1 MAGKL
6 QLMTSGSQ
14 DKYFTRNPDY
24 SHFVEAFKKHSNFST
39 QYDDLDPEN
48 EADFGKKIKF
58 KIPQNQGDLLKTLS
72 LKFTLPNLQ
81 LLAGS
86 LVYIESV
93 GHAIIDHVDL
103 IIGGTIVQR
112 LHSDYLQIYSEHNVT
127 QTKQKALEQLVGKYS
142 LRTSDKKVGEV
153 VNSKGIILGSRPEG
167 TFGTDSDENFF
178 VDLPFYFY
186 KNPELAI
193 PLCAI
198 KQQEVEV
205 EVTLR
210 KAQDLIIT
218 TSGDYQTLAV
228 LPSIKDF
235 KLCAES
241 IFLDKSERT
250 KIEKMKKDYIITQLQ
265 QNVFDVGVGIN
276 EGTFKLDFRNPVKEL
291 YFVVQRHGSNVNTG
305 SYSSS
310 PTIANSNYQGN
321 FVTPFDYDNTALR
334 ADNKRILYENLN
346 YLTLKFD
353 GQDIITEETG
363 NVLMLKAVQAAIHHS
378 KTQLIRRFY
387 SYSFALQPEESYPT
401 GQVNM
406 SNVKEQILHLSL
418 TSCPDFT
425 RQIRVY
431 AVNHNI
437 LRVGGGIAQSLFTLK
452 Y

>member
-1 MAGKL
+1 MAGRIQML
-6 QLMTSGSQ
+6 TSGSQ
-14 DKYFTRNPDY
+14 DRYFTRNPDY
-24 SHFVEAFKKHSNFST
+24 SHFVEAFKKHANFST

-72 LKFTLPNLQ
+72 VKMTLPEIP
-81 LLAGS
+81 GS
-86 LVYIESV
+86 PVYVESV

-127 QTKQKALEQLVGKYS
+127 QTKQKALEQLIGKYS
-142 LRTSDKKVGEV
+142 LRTSDKLVGEV
-153 VNSKGIILGSRPEG
+153 VTGGGIPNRGIIITGTLGAS
-167 TFGTDSDENFF
+167 SDENFF
-178 VDLPFYFY
+178 IDLPFYFY
-186 KNPELAI
+186 KHPELAI

-198 KQQEVEV
+198 NKQEVEV
-205 EVTLR
+205 EITLR
-210 KAQDLIIT
+210 KPEEIMVDIDGSRV
-218 TSGDYQTLAV
+218 TSPPAIH
-228 LPSIKDF
+228 IKDF
-235 KLCAES
+235 KLSTEVV
-241 IFLDKSERT
+241 FLDKSERS
-250 KIEKMKKDYIITQLQ
+250 KMQKMKKDYIITQLQ

-276 EGTFKLDFRNPVKEL
+276 EGTFNLDFRNPVKEL
-291 YFVVQRHGSNVNTG
+291 YFVIQRQGTRGNGVSH
-305 SYSSS
+305 
-310 PTIANSNYQGN
+310 GN
-321 FVTPFDYDNTALR
+321 FVTPFDYDNTALT

-353 GQDIITEETG
+353 GEDIITEETG

-387 SYSFALQPEESYPT
+387 SYSFALQPEEAYPT

-418 TSCPDFT
+418 TSCPDFA

-437 LRVGGGIAQSLFTLK
+437 LRVGEGIAQSLFTLK

>member
-1 MAGKL
+1 MAGRIQML
-6 QLMTSGSQ
+6 TSGSQ
-14 DKYFTRNPDY
+14 DRYFTKNPDY
-24 SHFVEAFKKHSNFST
+24 SHFVEAFKKHANFST

-72 LKFTLPNLQ
+72 VKMTLPEIP
-81 LLAGS
+81 GS
-86 LVYIESV
+86 PVYVESV

-127 QTKQKALEQLVGKYS
+127 QTKQKALEQLIGKYS
-142 LRTSDKKVGEV
+142 LRTSDKLVGEV
-153 VNSKGIILGSRPEG
+153 VTGGGIPNRGIIITGTLGAS
-167 TFGTDSDENFF
+167 SDENFF

-186 KNPELAI
+186 KHPELAI

-198 KQQEVEV
+198 NKQEVEV
-205 EVTLR
+205 EITLR
-210 KAQDLIIT
+210 KPEEIMVDIDGSRV
-218 TSGDYQTLAV
+218 TSPPAIH
-228 LPSIKDF
+228 IKDF
-235 KLCAES
+235 KLSTEVV
-241 IFLDKSERT
+241 FLDKSERS
-250 KIEKMKKDYIITQLQ
+250 KMQKMKKDYIITQLQ

-276 EGTFKLDFRNPVKEL
+276 QGTFNLDFRNPVKEL
-291 YFVVQRHGSNVNTG
+291 YFVIQRQGTRGNGVSH
-305 SYSSS
+305 
-310 PTIANSNYQGN
+310 GN
-321 FVTPFDYDNTALR
+321 FVTPFDYDNTDLR

-387 SYSFALQPEESYPT
+387 SYSFALQPEEAYPT
-401 GQVNM
+401 GQINM
-406 SNVKEQILHLSL
+406 SNVKEQILHLNL
-418 TSCPDFT
+418 TSCPDFA

-431 AVNHNI
+431 GASHNI
-437 LRVGGGIAQSLFTLK
+437 LRVGEGIAQSLFTLK

>member
-1 MAGKL
+1 MAGRIQML
-6 QLMTSGSQ
+6 TSGSQ
-14 DKYFTRNPDY
+14 DRYFTRNPDY
-24 SHFVEAFKKHSNFST
+24 SHFVEAFKKHANFST

-72 LKFTLPNLQ
+72 VKMTLPEIP
-81 LLAGS
+81 GS
-86 LVYIESV
+86 PVYVESV

-127 QTKQKALEQLVGKYS
+127 QTKQKALEQLIGKYS
-142 LRTSDKKVGEV
+142 LRTSDKLVGEV
-153 VNSKGIILGSRPEG
+153 VTGGGIPNRGIIITGTLGAS
-167 TFGTDSDENFF
+167 SDENFF

-186 KNPELAI
+186 KHPELSI

-198 KQQEVEV
+198 NKQEVEV
-205 EVTLR
+205 EITLR
-210 KAQDLIIT
+210 KPEEIMVDIDGSRV
-218 TSGDYQTLAV
+218 TSPPAIH
-228 LPSIKDF
+228 IKDF
-235 KLCAES
+235 KLSTEVV
-241 IFLDKSERT
+241 FLDKSERS
-250 KIEKMKKDYIITQLQ
+250 KMQKMKKDYIITQLQ

-276 EGTFKLDFRNPVKEL
+276 EGTFNLDFRNPVKEL
-291 YFVVQRHGSNVNTG
+291 YFVIQRQGTRGNGVSH
-305 SYSSS
+305 
-310 PTIANSNYQGN
+310 GN
-321 FVTPFDYDNTALR
+321 FVTPFDYDNTALT

-346 YLTLKFD
+346 HLTLKFD
-353 GQDIITEETG
+353 GEDIITEETG

-387 SYSFALQPEESYPT
+387 SYSFALQPEEAYPT

-418 TSCPDFT
+418 TSCPDFA

-437 LRVGGGIAQSLFTLK
+437 LRVGEGIAQSLFTLK

>member
-1 MAGKL
+1 MAGRIQML
-6 QLMTSGSQ
+6 TSGSQ
-14 DKYFTRNPDY
+14 DRYFTRNPDY
-24 SHFVEAFKKHSNFST
+24 SHFVEAFKKHANFST

-72 LKFTLPNLQ
+72 VKMTLPEIP
-81 LLAGS
+81 GS
-86 LVYIESV
+86 PVYVESV

-127 QTKQKALEQLVGKYS
+127 QTKQKALEQLIGKYS
-142 LRTSDKKVGEV
+142 LRTSDKLVGEV
-153 VNSKGIILGSRPEG
+153 VTGGGIPNRGIIITGTLGAS
-167 TFGTDSDENFF
+167 SDENFF

-186 KNPELAI
+186 KHPELAI

-198 KQQEVEV
+198 NKQEVEV
-205 EVTLR
+205 EITLR
-210 KAQDLIIT
+210 KPEEIMVDIDGSRV
-218 TSGDYQTLAV
+218 TSPPAIH
-228 LPSIKDF
+228 IKDF
-235 KLCAES
+235 KLSTEVV
-241 IFLDKSERT
+241 FLDKSERS
-250 KIEKMKKDYIITQLQ
+250 KMQKMKKDYIITQLQ

-276 EGTFKLDFRNPVKEL
+276 EGTFNLDFRNPVKEL
-291 YFVVQRHGSNVNTG
+291 YFVIQRQGTRGNGVSH
-305 SYSSS
+305 
-310 PTIANSNYQGN
+310 GN
-321 FVTPFDYDNTALR
+321 FVTPFDYDNTALT

-387 SYSFALQPEESYPT
+387 SYSFALQPEEAYPT

-418 TSCPDFT
+418 TSCPDFA

-437 LRVGGGIAQSLFTLK
+437 LRVGEGIVQSLFTLK

>member
-1 MAGKL
+1 VNIVVMAGRIQML
-6 QLMTSGSQ
+6 TSGSQ
-14 DKYFTRNPDY
+14 DRYFTRNPDY
-24 SHFVEAFKKHSNFST
+24 SHFVEAFKKHANFST

-72 LKFTLPNLQ
+72 VKMTLPEIP
-81 LLAGS
+81 GS
-86 LVYIESV
+86 PVYVESV

-127 QTKQKALEQLVGKYS
+127 QTKQKALEQLIGKYS
-142 LRTSDKKVGEV
+142 LRTSDKLVGEV
-153 VNSKGIILGSRPEG
+153 VTGGGIPNRGIIITGTLGAS
-167 TFGTDSDENFF
+167 SDENFF

-186 KNPELAI
+186 KHPELAI

-198 KQQEVEV
+198 NKQEVEV
-205 EVTLR
+205 EITLR
-210 KAQDLIIT
+210 KPEEIMVDIDGSRV
-218 TSGDYQTLAV
+218 TSPPAIH
-228 LPSIKDF
+228 IKDF
-235 KLCAES
+235 KLSTEVV
-241 IFLDKSERT
+241 FLDKSERS
-250 KIEKMKKDYIITQLQ
+250 KMQKMKKDYIITQLQ

-276 EGTFKLDFRNPVKEL
+276 EGTFNLDFRNPVKEL
-291 YFVVQRHGSNVNTG
+291 YFVIQRQGTRGNGVSH
-305 SYSSS
+305 
-310 PTIANSNYQGN
+310 GN
-321 FVTPFDYDNTALR
+321 FVTPFDYDNTALT

-387 SYSFALQPEESYPT
+387 SYSFALQPEEAYPT

-418 TSCPDFT
+418 TSCPDFA

-437 LRVGGGIAQSLFTLK
+437 LRVGEGIAQSLFTLK

>member
-1 MAGKL
+1 MAGRIQML
-6 QLMTSGSQ
+6 TSGSQ
-14 DKYFTRNPDY
+14 DRYFTRNPDY
-24 SHFVEAFKKHSNFST
+24 SHFVEAFKKHANFST

-72 LKFTLPNLQ
+72 VKMTLPEIP
-81 LLAGS
+81 GS
-86 LVYIESV
+86 PVYVESV

-127 QTKQKALEQLVGKYS
+127 QTKQKALEQLIGKYS
-142 LRTSDKKVGEV
+142 LRTSDKLVGEV
-153 VNSKGIILGSRPEG
+153 VTGGGIPNRGIIITGTLGAS
-167 TFGTDSDENFF
+167 SDENFF

-186 KNPELAI
+186 KHPELAI

-198 KQQEVEV
+198 NKQEVEV
-205 EVTLR
+205 EITLR
-210 KAQDLIIT
+210 KPEEIMVDIDGSRV
-218 TSGDYQTLAV
+218 TSPPAIH
-228 LPSIKDF
+228 IKDF
-235 KLCAES
+235 KLSTEVV
-241 IFLDKSERT
+241 FLDKSERS
-250 KIEKMKKDYIITQLQ
+250 KMQKMKKDYIITQLQ

-276 EGTFKLDFRNPVKEL
+276 EGTFNLDFRNPVKEL
-291 YFVVQRHGSNVNTG
+291 YFVIQRQGTRGNGVSH
-305 SYSSS
+305 
-310 PTIANSNYQGN
+310 GN
-321 FVTPFDYDNTALR
+321 FVTPFDYDNTALT

-346 YLTLKFD
+346 YITLKFD
-353 GQDIITEETG
+353 GEDIITEETG

-387 SYSFALQPEESYPT
+387 SYSFALQPEEAYPT

-418 TSCPDFT
+418 TSCPDFA

-437 LRVGGGIAQSLFTLK
+437 LRVGEGIAQSLFTLK

>member
-1 MAGKL
+1 VDIVVMAGRIQML
-6 QLMTSGSQ
+6 TSGSQ
-14 DKYFTRNPDY
+14 DRYFTRNPDY
-24 SHFVEAFKKHSNFST
+24 SHFVEAFKKHANFST

-72 LKFTLPNLQ
+72 VKMTLPEIP
-81 LLAGS
+81 GS
-86 LVYIESV
+86 PVYVESV

-127 QTKQKALEQLVGKYS
+127 QTKQKALEQLIGKYS
-142 LRTSDKKVGEV
+142 LRTSDKLVGEV
-153 VNSKGIILGSRPEG
+153 VTGGGIPNKGIIITGTLGAS
-167 TFGTDSDENFF
+167 SDENFF

-186 KNPELAI
+186 KHPELAI

-198 KQQEVEV
+198 NKQEVEV
-205 EVTLR
+205 EITLR
-210 KAQDLIIT
+210 KPEELMVDIDGSRV
-218 TSGDYQTLAV
+218 TSPPAIH
-228 LPSIKDF
+228 IKDF
-235 KLCAES
+235 KLSTEVV
-241 IFLDKSERT
+241 FLDKSERS
-250 KIEKMKKDYIITQLQ
+250 KMQKMKKDYIITQIQ
-265 QNVFDVGVGIN
+265 QNVFDMGVGIN
-276 EGTFKLDFRNPVKEL
+276 EGTFNLDFRNPVKEL
-291 YFVVQRHGSNVNTG
+291 YVVIQRQGTRGNGVSH
-305 SYSSS
+305 
-310 PTIANSNYQGN
+310 GN
-321 FVTPFDYDNTALR
+321 FVTPFDYDNTALT

-353 GQDIITEETG
+353 DQDIITEETG

-387 SYSFALQPEESYPT
+387 SYSFALQPEEAYPT

-418 TSCPDFT
+418 TSCPDFA
-425 RQIRVY
+425 RQIRIY
-431 AVNHNI
+431 ALSHNI
-437 LRVGGGIAQSLFTLK
+437 LRVGEGIAQSLFTLK

>member
-1 MAGKL
+1 MAGRIQML
-6 QLMTSGSQ
+6 TSGSQ
-14 DKYFTRNPDY
+14 DRYFTRNPDY
-24 SHFVEAFKKHSNFST
+24 SHFVEAFKKHANFST

-72 LKFTLPNLQ
+72 VKMTLPEIP
-81 LLAGS
+81 GS
-86 LVYIESV
+86 PVYVESV

-127 QTKQKALEQLVGKYS
+127 QTKQKALEQLIGKYS
-142 LRTSDKKVGEV
+142 LRTSDKLVGEV
-153 VNSKGIILGSRPEG
+153 VTGGGIPNRGIIITGTLGAS
-167 TFGTDSDENFF
+167 SDENFF

-186 KNPELAI
+186 KHPELAV

-198 KQQEVEV
+198 NKQEVEV
-205 EVTLR
+205 EITLR
-210 KAQDLIIT
+210 KPEEIMVDIDGSRV
-218 TSGDYQTLAV
+218 TSPPAIH
-228 LPSIKDF
+228 IKDF
-235 KLCAES
+235 KLSTEVV
-241 IFLDKSERT
+241 FLDKSERS
-250 KIEKMKKDYIITQLQ
+250 KMQKMKKDYIITQLQ

-276 EGTFKLDFRNPVKEL
+276 EGTFNLDFRNPVKEL
-291 YFVVQRHGSNVNTG
+291 YFVIQRQGTRGNGVSH
-305 SYSSS
+305 
-310 PTIANSNYQGN
+310 GN
-321 FVTPFDYDNTALR
+321 FVTPFDYDNTALT

-346 YLTLKFD
+346 HLTLKFD
-353 GQDIITEETG
+353 GEDIITEETG

-387 SYSFALQPEESYPT
+387 SYSFALQPEEAYPT

-418 TSCPDFT
+418 TSCPDFA

-437 LRVGGGIAQSLFTLK
+437 LRVGEGIAQSLFTLK

>member
-1 MAGKL
+1 MAGRIQML
-6 QLMTSGSQ
+6 TSGSQ
-14 DKYFTRNPDY
+14 DRYFTRNPDY
-24 SHFVEAFKKHSNFST
+24 SHFVEAFKKHANFST

-72 LKFTLPNLQ
+72 VKMTLPEIP
-81 LLAGS
+81 GS
-86 LVYIESV
+86 PVYVESV

-127 QTKQKALEQLVGKYS
+127 QTKQKALEQLIGKYS
-142 LRTSDKKVGEV
+142 LRTSDKLVGEV
-153 VNSKGIILGSRPEG
+153 VTGGGIPNRGIIITGTLGAS
-167 TFGTDSDENFF
+167 SDENFF

-186 KNPELAI
+186 KHPELAI

-198 KQQEVEV
+198 NKQEVEV
-205 EVTLR
+205 EITLR
-210 KAQDLIIT
+210 KPEEIMVDIDGSRV
-218 TSGDYQTLAV
+218 TSPPAIH
-228 LPSIKDF
+228 IKDF
-235 KLCAES
+235 KLSTEVV
-241 IFLDKSERT
+241 FLDKSERS
-250 KIEKMKKDYIITQLQ
+250 KMQKMKKDYIITQLQ

-276 EGTFKLDFRNPVKEL
+276 EGTFNLDFRNPVKEL
-291 YFVVQRHGSNVNTG
+291 YFVIQRQGTRGNGVSH
-305 SYSSS
+305 
-310 PTIANSNYQGN
+310 GN
-321 FVTPFDYDNTALR
+321 FVTPFDYDNTALT

-346 YLTLKFD
+346 HLTLKFD
-353 GQDIITEETG
+353 GEDIITEETG

-387 SYSFALQPEESYPT
+387 SYSFALQPEEAYPT

-418 TSCPDFT
+418 TSCPDFA

-437 LRVGGGIAQSLFTLK
+437 LRVGEGIAQSLFTLK

>member
-1 MAGKL
+1 MAGRIQML
-6 QLMTSGSQ
+6 TSGSQ
-14 DKYFTRNPDY
+14 DRYFTRNPDY
-24 SHFVEAFKKHSNFST
+24 SHFVEAFKKHANFST

-72 LKFTLPNLQ
+72 VKMTLPEIP
-81 LLAGS
+81 GS
-86 LVYIESV
+86 PVYVESV

-127 QTKQKALEQLVGKYS
+127 QTKQKALEQLIGKYS
-142 LRTSDKKVGEV
+142 LRTSDKLVGEV
-153 VNSKGIILGSRPEG
+153 DPAKVVNGVLIPNKGIIITGTLGAS
-167 TFGTDSDENFF
+167 SDENFF

-186 KNPELAI
+186 KHPELAI

-198 KQQEVEV
+198 NKQEVEV
-205 EVTLR
+205 EITLR
-210 KAQDLIIT
+210 KPEELMVDIDGSRV
-218 TSGDYQTLAV
+218 TSPPAIH
-228 LPSIKDF
+228 IKDF
-235 KLCAES
+235 KLSTEVV
-241 IFLDKSERT
+241 FLDKSERS
-250 KIEKMKKDYIITQLQ
+250 KMQKMKKDYIITQIQ
-265 QNVFDVGVGIN
+265 QNVFDMGVGIN
-276 EGTFKLDFRNPVKEL
+276 EGTFNLDFRNPVKEL
-291 YFVVQRHGSNVNTG
+291 YVVIQRQGTRGNAVSH
-305 SYSSS
+305 
-310 PTIANSNYQGN
+310 GN
-321 FVTPFDYDNTALR
+321 FVTPFDYDNTALT

-353 GQDIITEETG
+353 DQDIITEETG

-387 SYSFALQPEESYPT
+387 SYSFALQPEEAYPT

-418 TSCPDFT
+418 TSCPDFA
-425 RQIRVY
+425 RQIRIY
-431 AVNHNI
+431 ALSHNI
-437 LRVGGGIAQSLFTLK
+437 LRVGEGIAQSLFTLK

>member
-1 MAGKL
+1 VDIVVMAGRIQML
-6 QLMTSGSQ
+6 TSGSQ
-14 DKYFTRNPDY
+14 DRYFTRNPDY
-24 SHFVEAFKKHSNFST
+24 SHFVEAFKKHANFST

-72 LKFTLPNLQ
+72 VKMTLPEIP
-81 LLAGS
+81 GS
-86 LVYIESV
+86 PVYVESV

-127 QTKQKALEQLVGKYS
+127 QTKQKALEQLIGKYS
-142 LRTSDKKVGEV
+142 LRTSDKLVGEV
-153 VNSKGIILGSRPEG
+153 VTGGGIPNRGIIITGTLGAS
-167 TFGTDSDENFF
+167 SDENFF

-186 KNPELAI
+186 KHPELAI

-198 KQQEVEV
+198 NKQEVEV
-205 EVTLR
+205 EITLR
-210 KAQDLIIT
+210 KSEEIMVDIDGSRV
-218 TSGDYQTLAV
+218 TSPPAIH
-228 LPSIKDF
+228 IKDF
-235 KLCAES
+235 KLSTEVV
-241 IFLDKSERT
+241 FLDKSERS
-250 KIEKMKKDYIITQLQ
+250 KMQKMKKDYIITQIQ
-265 QNVFDVGVGIN
+265 QNVFDMGVGIN
-276 EGTFKLDFRNPVKEL
+276 EGTFNLDFRNPVKEL
-291 YFVVQRHGSNVNTG
+291 YVVIQRQGTRGNGVSH
-305 SYSSS
+305 
-310 PTIANSNYQGN
+310 GN
-321 FVTPFDYDNTALR
+321 FVTPFDYDNTALT

-353 GQDIITEETG
+353 DQDIITEETG

-387 SYSFALQPEESYPT
+387 SYSFALQPEEAYPT

-418 TSCPDFT
+418 TSCPDFA
-425 RQIRVY
+425 RQIRIY
-431 AVNHNI
+431 ALSHNI
-437 LRVGGGIAQSLFTLK
+437 LRVGEGIAQSLFTLK

>member
-1 MAGKL
+1 VDIVVMAGRIQML
-6 QLMTSGSQ
+6 TSGSQ
-14 DKYFTRNPDY
+14 DRYFTRNPDY
-24 SHFVEAFKKHSNFST
+24 SHFVEAFKKHANFST

-72 LKFTLPNLQ
+72 VKMTLPEIP
-81 LLAGS
+81 GS
-86 LVYIESV
+86 PVYVESV

-127 QTKQKALEQLVGKYS
+127 QTKQKALEQLIGKYS
-142 LRTSDKKVGEV
+142 LRTSDKLVGEV
-153 VNSKGIILGSRPEG
+153 VTGGGIPNRGIIITGTLGAS
-167 TFGTDSDENFF
+167 SDENFF

-186 KNPELAI
+186 KHPELAI

-198 KQQEVEV
+198 NKQEVEV
-205 EVTLR
+205 EITLR
-210 KAQDLIIT
+210 KPEEIMVDIDGSRV
-218 TSGDYQTLAV
+218 TSPPAIH
-228 LPSIKDF
+228 IKDF
-235 KLCAES
+235 KLSTEVV
-241 IFLDKSERT
+241 FLDKSERS
-250 KIEKMKKDYIITQLQ
+250 KMQKMKKDYIITQLQ

-276 EGTFKLDFRNPVKEL
+276 EGTFNLDFRNPVKEL
-291 YFVVQRHGSNVNTG
+291 YFVIQRQGTRGNGVSH
-305 SYSSS
+305 
-310 PTIANSNYQGN
+310 GN
-321 FVTPFDYDNTALR
+321 FVTPFDYDNTALT

-387 SYSFALQPEESYPT
+387 SYSFALQPEEAYPT

-418 TSCPDFT
+418 TSCPDFA
-425 RQIRVY
+425 RQIRIYGVS
-431 AVNHNI
+431 HNI
-437 LRVGGGIAQSLFTLK
+437 LRVGEGIAQSLFTLK

>member
-1 MAGKL
+1 MAGRIQML
-6 QLMTSGSQ
+6 TSGSQ
-14 DKYFTRNPDY
+14 DRYFTRNPDY
-24 SHFVEAFKKHSNFST
+24 SHFVEAFKKHANFST

-72 LKFTLPNLQ
+72 VKMTLPEIP
-81 LLAGS
+81 GS
-86 LVYIESV
+86 PVYVESV

-127 QTKQKALEQLVGKYS
+127 QTKQKALEQLIGKYS
-142 LRTSDKKVGEV
+142 LRTSDKLVGEV
-153 VNSKGIILGSRPEG
+153 VTGGGIPNRGIIITGTLGAS
-167 TFGTDSDENFF
+167 SDENFF

-186 KNPELAI
+186 KHPELAI

-198 KQQEVEV
+198 NKQEVEV
-205 EVTLR
+205 EITLR
-210 KAQDLIIT
+210 KPGEIMVDIDGDRV
-218 TSGDYQTLAV
+218 TSPPDIH
-228 LPSIKDF
+228 IKDF
-235 KLCAES
+235 KLSTEVV
-241 IFLDKSERT
+241 FLDKSERS
-250 KIEKMKKDYIITQLQ
+250 KMQKMKKDYIITQVQ

-276 EGTFKLDFRNPVKEL
+276 KGTFNLDFRNPVKEL
-291 YFVVQRHGSNVNTG
+291 YFVIQRQGTRGNGVSH
-305 SYSSS
+305 
-310 PTIANSNYQGN
+310 GN
-321 FVTPFDYDNTALR
+321 FVTPFDYDNTALT

-387 SYSFALQPEESYPT
+387 SYSFALQPEEAYPT

-418 TSCPDFT
+418 TSCPDFA

>member
-1 MAGKL
+1 MAGRIQML
-6 QLMTSGSQ
+6 TSGSQ
-14 DKYFTRNPDY
+14 DRYFTRNPDY
-24 SHFVEAFKKHSNFST
+24 SHFVEAFKKHANFST

-72 LKFTLPNLQ
+72 VKMTLPEIP
-81 LLAGS
+81 GS
-86 LVYIESV
+86 PVYVESV

-103 IIGGTIVQR
+103 IIGGTIIQR

-127 QTKQKALEQLVGKYS
+127 QTKQKALEQLIGKYS
-142 LRTSDKKVGEV
+142 LRTSDKLVGEV
-153 VNSKGIILGSRPEG
+153 VTGGGIPNRGIIITGTLGAS
-167 TFGTDSDENFF
+167 SDENFF

-186 KNPELAI
+186 KHPELAI

-198 KQQEVEV
+198 NKQEVEV
-205 EVTLR
+205 EITLR
-210 KAQDLIIT
+210 KPGEIMVDIDGDRV
-218 TSGDYQTLAV
+218 TSPPDIH
-228 LPSIKDF
+228 IKDF
-235 KLCAES
+235 KLSTEVV
-241 IFLDKSERT
+241 FLDKSERS
-250 KIEKMKKDYIITQLQ
+250 KMQKMKKDYIITQVQ

-276 EGTFKLDFRNPVKEL
+276 EGTFNLDFRNPVKEL
-291 YFVVQRHGSNVNTG
+291 YFVIQRQGTRGNGVS
-305 SYSSS
+305 
-310 PTIANSNYQGN
+310 QGN
-321 FVTPFDYDNTALR
+321 FVTPFDYDNTALT

-387 SYSFALQPEESYPT
+387 SYSFALQPEEAYPT

-418 TSCPDFT
+418 TSCPDFA

>member
-1 MAGKL
+1 MAGRIQML
-6 QLMTSGSQ
+6 TSGSQ
-14 DKYFTRNPDY
+14 DRYFTRNPDY
-24 SHFVEAFKKHSNFST
+24 SHFVEAFKKHANFST

-72 LKFTLPNLQ
+72 VKMTLPEIP
-81 LLAGS
+81 GS
-86 LVYIESV
+86 PVYVESV

-127 QTKQKALEQLVGKYS
+127 QTKQKALEQLIGKYS
-142 LRTSDKKVGEV
+142 LRTSDKLVGEV
-153 VNSKGIILGSRPEG
+153 DPAKVVNGVVIPNKGIIITGTLGAS
-167 TFGTDSDENFF
+167 SDENFF

-186 KNPELAI
+186 KHPELAI

-198 KQQEVEV
+198 NKQEVEV
-205 EVTLR
+205 EITLR
-210 KAQDLIIT
+210 KSEEIMVDIDGSRV
-218 TSGDYQTLAV
+218 TSPPAIH
-228 LPSIKDF
+228 IKDF
-235 KLCAES
+235 KLSTEVV
-241 IFLDKSERT
+241 FLDKSERS
-250 KIEKMKKDYIITQLQ
+250 KMQKMKKDYIITQIQ
-265 QNVFDVGVGIN
+265 QNVFDMGVGIN
-276 EGTFKLDFRNPVKEL
+276 EGTFNLDFRNPVKEL
-291 YFVVQRHGSNVNTG
+291 YVVIQRQGTRGNGVSH
-305 SYSSS
+305 
-310 PTIANSNYQGN
+310 GN
-321 FVTPFDYDNTALR
+321 FVTPFDYDNTALT

-353 GQDIITEETG
+353 DQDIITEETG

-387 SYSFALQPEESYPT
+387 SYSFALQPEEAYPT

-418 TSCPDFT
+418 TSCPDFA
-425 RQIRVY
+425 RQIRIY
-431 AVNHNI
+431 ALSHNI
-437 LRVGGGIAQSLFTLK
+437 LRVGEGIAQSLFTLK

>member
-1 MAGKL
+1 MAGRIQML
-6 QLMTSGSQ
+6 TSGSQ
-14 DKYFTRNPDY
+14 DRYFTRNPDY
-24 SHFVEAFKKHSNFST
+24 SHFVEAFKKHANFST

-72 LKFTLPNLQ
+72 VKMTLPEIP
-81 LLAGS
+81 GS
-86 LVYIESV
+86 PVYVESV

-127 QTKQKALEQLVGKYS
+127 QTKQKALEQLIGKYS
-142 LRTSDKKVGEV
+142 LRTSDKLVGEV
-153 VNSKGIILGSRPEG
+153 VTGGGIPNRGIIITGTLGAS
-167 TFGTDSDENFF
+167 SDENFF

-186 KNPELAI
+186 KHPELAI

-198 KQQEVEV
+198 NKQEVEV
-205 EVTLR
+205 EITLR
-210 KAQDLIIT
+210 KPEEIMVDIDGDRV
-218 TSGDYQTLAV
+218 TSPPDIH
-228 LPSIKDF
+228 IKDF
-235 KLCAES
+235 KLSTEVV
-241 IFLDKSERT
+241 FLDKSERS
-250 KIEKMKKDYIITQLQ
+250 KMQKMKKDYIITQVQ

-276 EGTFKLDFRNPVKEL
+276 KGTFNLDFRNPVKEL
-291 YFVVQRHGSNVNTG
+291 YFVIQRQGTRGNGVSH
-305 SYSSS
+305 
-310 PTIANSNYQGN
+310 GN
-321 FVTPFDYDNTALR
+321 FVTPFDYDNTALTT
-334 ADNKRILYENLN
+334 DNKRILYENLN

-387 SYSFALQPEESYPT
+387 SYSFALQPEEAYPT

-418 TSCPDFT
+418 TSCPDFA

-437 LRVGGGIAQSLFTLK
+437 LRVGEGIAQSLFTLK

>member
-1 MAGKL
+1 MAGRIQML
-6 QLMTSGSQ
+6 TSGSQ
-14 DKYFTRNPDY
+14 DRYFTRNPDY
-24 SHFVEAFKKHSNFST
+24 SHFVEAFKKHANFST

-72 LKFTLPNLQ
+72 VKMTLPEIPGNP
-81 LLAGS
+81 
-86 LVYIESV
+86 VYIESV

-112 LHSDYLQIYSEHNVT
+112 LYSDYLQIYSEHNVT
-127 QTKQKALEQLVGKYS
+127 QTKQKALEQLIGKYS
-142 LRTSDKKVGEV
+142 LRTSDKLVGEV
-153 VNSKGIILGSRPEG
+153 DPATVVNGVLIPNKGIIITGTLGAS
-167 TFGTDSDENFF
+167 SDENFF

-186 KNPELAI
+186 KHPELAI

-198 KQQEVEV
+198 NKQEVEV
-205 EVTLR
+205 EITLR
-210 KAQDLIIT
+210 KPEEIMVDIDGDRV
-218 TSGDYQTLAV
+218 TSPPDIH
-228 LPSIKDF
+228 IKDF
-235 KLCAES
+235 KLSTEVV
-241 IFLDKSERT
+241 FLDKSERS
-250 KIEKMKKDYIITQLQ
+250 KMQKMKKDYIITQVQ

-276 EGTFKLDFRNPVKEL
+276 EGTFNLDFRNPVKEL
-291 YFVVQRHGSNVNTG
+291 YFVIQRQGTRGNGVS
-305 SYSSS
+305 
-310 PTIANSNYQGN
+310 QGN
-321 FVTPFDYDNTALR
+321 FVTPFDYDNTALT

-387 SYSFALQPEESYPT
+387 SYSFALQPEEAYPT

-418 TSCPDFT
+418 TSCPDFA